1 MKSSDLLILAGSAAL
16 AYLLLKWAR
25 QDAMSPMGGYLRYAN
40 SAPAGFVYDPVLD
53 AWARTREDGVKEI
66 YV

>member
-1 MKSSDLLILAGSAAL
+1 MNAKDLLILAASATL
-16 AYLLLKWAR
+16 AYWLLRWSRNDQGPLR
-25 QDAMSPMGGYLRYAN
+25 GYLQHAN

-53 AWARTREDGVKEI
+53 GWARTLPNGTKQI

>member
-1 MKSSDLLILAGSAAL
+1 MKSSDLLILAASATL
-16 AYLLLKWAR
+16 AYWLLRWAR
-25 QDAMSPMGGYLRYAN
+25 QDAGPMQGYLRYAN

-53 AWARTREDGVKEI
+53 AWARTRADGVKEV

>member
-1 MKSSDLLILAGSAAL
+1 MSAKDYLILAGAASL
-16 AYLLLKWAR
+16 AYVLLRWAR
-25 QDAMSPMGGYLRYAN
+25 TEHGPLNSYLQYAN

-53 AWARTREDGVKEI
+53 AWARTRGDGVKEV